1 MLKFAFTSVVFL
13 GIAGLCAGCGKESVA
28 AKPDGPQA
36 FPVTTITAQAQSV
49 PQYTDYLATLKS
61 RNSSVLQPQVEGEIT
76 RIFVHSGVHVE
87 AGAPLL
93 QIDPRKQEATVE
105 NSEAAHKSKQ
115 AQMEQNRVDLER
127 KKQLFAAGVIAK
139 ADVDLAQST
148 YDASRADVE
157 ALEAAIHE
165 QRVQLRYYTVN
176 APTGGE
182 VGDIPVRVGDHVT
195 NQTMLTTL
203 DHGGELEAYLYIP
216 SEKSADVR
224 MGMPIDILD
233 DAGKPLVRTKISFI
247 SPRVDTDSQ
256 SLLVK
261 GQVPNP
267 EQRFRNAQQ
276 VHSRVVWSE
285 QKRPL
290 IPVTAVSRL
299 SGKVFAFVADGQGQ
313 QTVARQ
319 RLIQV
324 GDVVGND
331 YVVLDGIRPG
341 DKIIV
346 SGVQILAD
354 GMPVSLANSN

>member
-1 MLKFAFTSVVFL
+1 MLKFVFTSILFL
-13 GIAGLCAGCGKESVA
+13 GIAGLCSGCGKESVA

-36 FPVTTITAQAQSV
+36 FPVKTITAQAQSV

-61 RNSSVLQPQVEGEIT
+61 RNSSALQPQVEGDIT
-76 RIFVHSGVHVE
+76 RIFVRSGQHVE
-87 AGAPLL
+87 AGAALL
-93 QIDPRKQEATVE
+93 QIDPLKQEAAVQ

-127 KKQLFAAGVIAK
+127 KKQLFAAGVVAK

-176 APTGGE
+176 APTAGE
-182 VGDIPVRVGDHVT
+182 IGDIPVRVGDHVT

-203 DHGGELEAYLYIP
+203 DHGGELEAYIYIP

-233 DAGKPLVRTKISFI
+233 DTGKPLVRTKISFI

-256 SLLVK
+256 TLLVK
-261 GQVPNP
+261 GQVPNA

-276 VHSRVVWSE
+276 VHSRLVWSE

-313 QTVARQ
+313 QAVARQ

-354 GMPVSLANSN
+354 GMPVAPQASN

>member
-1 MLKFAFTSVVFL
+1 
-13 GIAGLCAGCGKESVA
+13 
-28 AKPDGPQA
+28 
-36 FPVTTITAQAQSV
+36 
-49 PQYTDYLATLKS
+49 
-61 RNSSVLQPQVEGEIT
+61 
-76 RIFVHSGVHVE
+76 
-87 AGAPLL
+87 
-93 QIDPRKQEATVE
+93 
-105 NSEAAHKSKQ
+105 
-115 AQMEQNRVDLER
+115 MEQNRVDLER

-176 APTGGE
+176 ALTAGE
-182 VGDIPVRVGDHVT
+182 VGDIPVRVGDHVN

-203 DHGGELEAYLYIP
+203 DHGGELEAYIYIP

-233 DAGKPLVRTKISFI
+233 DAGKPLVRTRISFI

-256 SLLVK
+256 TLLVK
-261 GQVPNP
+261 GQVPNAQ
-267 EQRFRNAQQ
+267 QRFRNAQQ
-276 VHSRVVWSE
+276 VHSRLVWSE

-354 GMPVSLANSN
+354 GMPVAPQASN